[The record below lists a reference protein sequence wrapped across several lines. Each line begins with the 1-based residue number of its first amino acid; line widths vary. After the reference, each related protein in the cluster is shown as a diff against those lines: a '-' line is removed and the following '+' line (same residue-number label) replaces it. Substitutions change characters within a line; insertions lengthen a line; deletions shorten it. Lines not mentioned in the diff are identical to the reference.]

1 VPHGADQ
8 RGEVSTQG
16 SDHGLV
22 FCTKIDCEYEEN
34 RIPGHRGGDG
44 LWSGMSVG
52 PDWLRHCQQLPRAV
66 TVIRLEERLSSRASG
81 NSNTTAAY
89 HLPMASM
96 GTCACGWTVITP
108 LGPDD
113 VKKHVSI
120 HLRDNHPG
128 TVLTADEMD
137 KLIKTV

>member
-1 VPHGADQ
+1 MDLHQNELQTCGSGDPAHNAGAATES
-8 RGEVSTQG
+8 RGPNMVRQNQS
-16 SDHGLV
+16 SA
-22 FCTKIDCEYEEN
+22 KI
-34 RIPGHRGGDG
+34 
-44 LWSGMSVG
+44 
-52 PDWLRHCQQLPRAV
+52 
-66 TVIRLEERLSSRASG
+66 
-81 NSNTTAAY
+81 NTTDAY
-89 HLPMASM
+89 RIPMASM

-128 TVLTADEMD
+128 TVLTADELD

>member
-1 VPHGADQ
+1 
-8 RGEVSTQG
+8 
-16 SDHGLV
+16 
-22 FCTKIDCEYEEN
+22 
-34 RIPGHRGGDG
+34 
-44 LWSGMSVG
+44 MSVG
-52 PDWLRHCQQLPRAV
+52 LGWRRHCQHLPGVV
-66 TVIRLEERLSSRASG
+66 TVIRLEEGLSSHASG

-89 HLPMASM
+89 HILMASM